1 MFANFIY
8 FIIVLLIYS
17 TYQPLGETNFSALDT
32 AFYFIGLHLLFAC
45 LCWVLFRRLIRRT
58 NRENFARLDHGFNT
72 LLTRLS
78 ILAIV
83 LFAIDIYGL
92 NLPSFLAPLPVFS
105 NMPTFMALLFLALFI
120 SSLAI
125 VWTCAYET
133 YRHFYASDISRSAYV
148 WSQISFSIPVLLPW
162 LVLSGIT
169 DLINALPFTGLQKLL
184 TTTEGSVIYFLFFL
198 VVVAVIGPAMI
209 QKFWRCR
216 PMEDST
222 IRERI
227 ESLCRR
233 AGLEYN
239 NILYWPIFGGRMIT
253 AGVMGLVKQF
263 RYILVTH
270 ALLRQLEPDEIDAVI
285 AHEIG
290 HIKRHHLIFYLVFF
304 AGFMIITYAT
314 YDLIVFAVIYAEPI
328 FEFFTQFGFN
338 PVTMTSIFLS
348 VSMVFIFLIYFRFL
362 FGYFMRHFERQA
374 DGYVYAL
381 FDTARPL
388 ITTLEKIALTSGQPP
403 DRPNWHHFSISERIG
418 YLTDCEANRSA
429 IRRHDRKVKK
439 SIVMFIA
446 GLVLVG
452 GVGYSLNFGETG
464 RQLSKHFFEKIILR
478 EIEKHPLNPNLYK
491 TLGDLYFESGNYEG
505 VRQAYETSLKL
516 KPDNPH
522 VLNNLA
528 WLYATAEDARFRHPE
543 RALTLAKAAAAII
556 QEPHILDTLAEAYY
570 INGMYSKAL
579 EAAVQAQRLARDNP
593 AYYREQVQKFRR
605 AAGPTV

>member
-17 TYQPLGETNFSALDT
+17 TYQPVAEANFSPLNT
-32 AFYFIGLHLLFAC
+32 AFYFIGVHFLFAY
-45 LCWVLFRRLIRRT
+45 LCWALFRRLIRRT
-58 NRENFARLDHGFNT
+58 SRENFVNLDHGFDT

-78 ILAIV
+78 ILAII

-105 NMPTFMALLFLALFI
+105 KWPTFMALLFLALFI

-125 VWTCAYET
+125 VWSCAYDA
-133 YRHFYASDISRSAYV
+133 YRHFYASDISRASYV

-169 DLINALPFTGLQKLL
+169 DLIDALPLIRLQKLL
-184 TTTEGSVIYFLFFL
+184 ATTEGSVVYFLFFL
-198 VVVAVIGPAMI
+198 VIVAVIGPTMI

-216 PMEDST
+216 PMENG
-222 IRERI
+222 INRERI
-227 ESLCRR
+227 ESLCHR
-233 AGLEYN
+233 AELEYN

-253 AGVMGLVKQF
+253 AGVMGLVKYF

-290 HIKRHHLIFYLVFF
+290 HIKRHHLVFYLIFF

-314 YDLIVFAVIYAEPI
+314 YDLIVYAVIYAEPM
-328 FEFFTQFGFN
+328 FEFFTRFGFN

-362 FGYFMRHFERQA
+362 FGYFMRNFERQA

-388 ITTLEKIALTSGQPP
+388 ITTLEKIAFTSGQPP

-418 YLTDCEANRSA
+418 YLNSCEADRA
-429 IRRHDRKVKK
+429 TVDRHDRKIKK
-439 SIVMFIA
+439 SIFMFVA

-452 GVGYSLNFGETG
+452 AVGYSLNFGETG
-464 RQLSKHFFEKIILR
+464 KQLSTHFFEKLILR

-491 TLGDLYFESGNYEG
+491 TLGDLYFETGNFDG
-505 VRQAYETSLKL
+505 VRQAYEASLKIN
-516 KPDNPH
+516 PNNPH

-528 WLYATAEDARFRHPE
+528 WLYATAENPRFRNPQ
-543 RALTLAKAAAAII
+543 RALTLAMAAAAII
-556 QEPHILDTLAEAYY
+556 EEPHILDTLAEAYY
-570 INGMYSKAL
+570 INGIYPKAL
-579 EAAVQAQRLARDNP
+579 EAALRAQRLARDNH
-593 AYYREQVQKFRR
+593 AYYQEQVDKFRR
-605 AAGPTV
+605 AAGPAV